1 MTINLT
7 FWGAAQTTTG
17 SFHVVEAGGHR
28 IVLDCGL
35 YQGRRKLAREYN
47 SGFAIPPSEVSGLIL
62 SHAHIDHCGNLP
74 TFVREG
80 YDGPIYCTHATGDLA
95 RVLLMDSAYIQEKD
109 AKFMNKIHKRKD
121 EPLIDPL
128 YTMDDAEAV
137 LPHFV
142 TVGYYREFCFAR
154 NICGKFLEAGHI
166 LGSAITEMDIE
177 SNGQTKRLVFSGDL
191 GRGGNSILRDAEIPS
206 DADYLIMES
215 TYGGREHEPTENL
228 RAGLRDLVK
237 RVADRNG
244 KIIIPAFSVGR
255 TQEIVYQLNI
265 LFNAGELPRIPCFVD
280 SPLSNNVTQV
290 FRAHPDCFNRK
301 TKDIMLNDPNPF
313 GFELLRY
320 TQTVDESK
328 ALNDINEPCI
338 IISASGMCEAGRILH
353 HLRNSIEDPKNC
365 VLIVGF
371 QAEHTLGRRIVERQE
386 TVRIFGEKHRLR
398 AEVAVMNGFSAH
410 ADRHELKDFAFRVRE
425 RGERLKKIFLVHGEP
440 SQQEPLAEY
449 LRTSLGVEVYC
460 PARGDQIQLE

>member
-1 MTINLT
+1 MTIKLK

-17 SFHVVEAGGHR
+17 SMHVIEAGGHR

-35 YQGRRKLAREYN
+35 YQGRRKLAEQYN
-47 SGFAIPPSEVSGLIL
+47 GEFPMPPNTVSGVIL

-80 YDGPIYCTHATGDLA
+80 YEGPIYCTHATGDLS
-95 RVLLMDSAYIQEKD
+95 RVLLMDSAHIQEKD
-109 AKFMNKIHKRKD
+109 AAFVSKIRKRKGQD
-121 EPLIDPL
+121 PVEPL
-128 YTMDDAEAV
+128 YTMEDAEAV

-142 TVGYYREFCFAR
+142 TIGYYREFCFAR
-154 NICGKFLEAGHI
+154 NFCGKFLEAGHI

-177 SNGQTKRLVFSGDL
+177 TDGRNKRLVFSGDL
-191 GRGGNSILRDAEIPS
+191 GRGGNSILRDTEIPS

-215 TYGGREHEPTENL
+215 TYGAREHEPTANL

-237 RVADRNG
+237 RVADRKG

-255 TQEIVYQLNI
+255 TQEIVYQLNN
-265 LFNAGELPRIPCFVD
+265 LFNDGELPSIPCFVD

-290 FRAHPDCFNRK
+290 FRSHPECFNRK
-301 TKDIMLNDPNPF
+301 TKDIMQSDPNPF

-320 TQTVDESK
+320 TENVEESK
-328 ALNDINEPCI
+328 ALNDFNEPCI

-353 HLRNSIEDPKNC
+353 HLRNSIEDPRNC

-371 QAEHTLGRRIVERQE
+371 QAEHTLGRRIVERRE
-386 TVRIFGEKHRLR
+386 KVRIFGEEHPLR

-410 ADRHELKDFAFRVRE
+410 ADKHELKDFAFRVKE
-425 RGERLKKIFLVHGEP
+425 RGERLKKIFLVHGEV
-440 SQQEPLAEY
+440 SQQEPLAAY
-449 LRTSLGVEVYC
+449 LREHLNVEVHC
-460 PARGDQIQLE
+460 PARGDEIELD